1 MKAQW
6 HPTLICWAEI
16 FHCYRLGVCK
26 LDVASDL
33 TVEPYTLISMP
44 WTKTVVARWQFAD
57 STSTGK
63 DCCWWGQSTKWVVQ
77 PVYGQLL
84 PAMLISQLDQI
95 NIREEVKQSSRDNEK
110 VSTAATVCTFNAIL
124 FNLWHF
130 EGFFP
135 HFSYSWRTL
144 WSLSSPFWPTCQ
156 PIGIQPTHS
165 VIHILQHAV
174 GMLVCNEIHTQKDA
188 IVPST
193 THYTGPDKPG
203 VIFVT
208 WHTWHS
214 LCSPGWRHK
223 GKSRSVLTTI
233 LIIY

>member
-26 LDVASDL
+26 LDVTSDL

-44 WTKTVVARWQFAD
+44 WTKTVVAHWQFAD

-63 DCCWWGQSTKWVVQ
+63 ECLLFRVQSGWCNPSMGNSCLRCWWASWTKLTYERKWNRVLETMKKCPLQLQSV
-77 PVYGQLL
+77 LL
-84 PAMLISQLDQI
+84 MLYFLIFD
-95 NIREEVKQSSRDNEK
+95 
-110 VSTAATVCTFNAIL
+110 IL
-124 FNLWHF
+124 R
-130 EGFFP
+130 GFFP

-174 GMLVCNEIHTQKDA
+174 GMLVCNEIHTQKGA

-203 VIFVT
+203 GIFVT